1 MREIQILEM
10 LNPHENIVTMID
22 AMSDILHFYIVID
35 LLKGGELLCTLRKM
49 IKFTEFQAAKIM
61 TQLVHAVSHIHS
73 KGIVHRDL
81 KPEVCFVYF

>member
-1 MREIQILEM
+1 M

-22 AMSDILHFYIVID
+22 VMSDLLHFYIVLD

-49 IKFTEFQAAKIM
+49 VKFTEFQAAQIM
-61 TQLVHAVSHIHS
+61 IQLVHAVSHIHS

-81 KPEVCFVYF
+81 KPEVYFRFFY